1 VPYLRCWYPNG
12 SIVLRHDASYSSS
25 ATIEGHY
32 SQQKF
37 LDLTLTTNA
46 KGTVQDIKEDNFWKC
61 MYILLCAVF
70 PALRAL

>member
-1 VPYLRCWYPNG
+1 MPYLRCWYPNG